1 PLRDGSIV
9 VRDAF
14 ADLHQRLLNVPRLL
28 VVVQV
33 SSQLLVC
40 KLPPEPRVPPEQKWH
55 QHDQPAGDE
64 EKNLLVARHASFR
77 LGLAFV
83 RGENFFSGHWAFRKY
98 HQFSSLESG
107 RPRK

>member
-1 PLRDGSIV
+1 MKTRARRVLAHNPGVSVANFLHGIGGQPNQFGIPLRDGSIV

-40 KLPPEPRVPPEQKWH
+40 
-55 QHDQPAGDE
+55 
-64 EKNLLVARHASFR
+64 
-77 LGLAFV
+77 
-83 RGENFFSGHWAFRKY
+83 
-98 HQFSSLESG
+98 
-107 RPRK
+107 